1 MTTPDPFPK
10 GGRVDR
16 ALMWIETAF
25 YGVRD
30 RWIAYMTSFV
40 FTEELQGW
48 PVVRHTAPGVWT
60 IRAVHTGPRRVQ
72 ALSGWKPPVLTG
84 VAFGVFYYFVYGP
97 VGSGG
102 ALRGEAL
109 LQNSVLMGVIFAL
122 ISIPLWKLAQK
133 TRFVIRL
140 DHGVLSWRGPDK
152 QKHSIAPDE
161 PRMFQVVL
169 PHR

>member
-1 MTTPDPFPK
+1 MTKPDPFPK

-16 ALMWIETAF
+16 SLMWIETAF
-25 YGVRD
+25 YALRD

-48 PVVRHTAPGVWT
+48 PVVRHRGPGVWT

-72 ALSGWKPPVLTG
+72 GRGGWKPPVLTG
-84 VAFGVFYYFVYGP
+84 VAFGVFYYFAYGP
-97 VGSGG
+97 AVST
-102 ALRGEAL
+102 LRGEGL
-109 LQNSVLMGVIFAL
+109 LQNSVFSGVFFAL
-122 ISIPLWKLAQK
+122 VSIPFWKLAQK

-140 DHGVLSWRGPDK
+140 EQGVLSWRGPDK